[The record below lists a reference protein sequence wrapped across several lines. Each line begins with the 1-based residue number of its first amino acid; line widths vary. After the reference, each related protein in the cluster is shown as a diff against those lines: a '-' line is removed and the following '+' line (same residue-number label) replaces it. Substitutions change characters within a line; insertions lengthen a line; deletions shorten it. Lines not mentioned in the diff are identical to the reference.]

1 MLGKI
6 LFKYIS
12 VMIFS
17 SIYTFSSVNAADNEL
32 LNLDITT
39 SFPAIIALVVF
50 ALAYIL
56 VMAEEYTHL
65 RKSKP
70 VIVAAGF
77 IWGVVAFMAMK
88 MGYDNHS
95 ASYAFKH
102 TFLEFAELFAFLL
115 VAMTFINYNM
125 YNWSFIYRQPCSIKV
140 KWRSTIIYFHSQNIC
155 IKVFSFL

>member
-1 MLGKI
+1 MLGKT
-6 LFKYIS
+6 LFKYII

-65 RKSKP
+65 RKS
-70 VIVAAGF
+70 
-77 IWGVVAFMAMK
+77 
-88 MGYDNHS
+88 
-95 ASYAFKH
+95 
-102 TFLEFAELFAFLL
+102 
-115 VAMTFINYNM
+115 
-125 YNWSFIYRQPCSIKV
+125 
-140 KWRSTIIYFHSQNIC
+140 
-155 IKVFSFL
+155 